1 MRARRRPGSTWSTPP
16 AEAFRVTPPYP
27 LDSQPPALAP
37 GEEARP
43 PDAPPQRPWLLRA
56 YARWLRETSFR
67 RHLSVAVALGTLAL
81 ALLMAGVNAWQ
92 GGRLVRAMLME
103 QGGRVAANL
112 ASNSSLA
119 LLYAA
124 ADNAEEA
131 VRSSLS
137 FPDVMGIEIR
147 DTKGRLLLALG
158 PERDRLPLAG
168 TVPSAPAGAGSAPW
182 LDQETEDSWSFAA
195 PVWTRPEASPFDV
208 TLRPAQLLGH
218 VRVIQSKATL
228 HRTQASLFFANIGVA
243 LLFAAL
249 FLLALRFL
257 VLRLTRP
264 LAALSKAMEKVEQG
278 DNDAR
283 APTGGP
289 RDLAAMAHTFNRMLA
304 VLQEREAEL
313 GAHRDHL
320 EDLVRERTLELS
332 DAKERAEIASRAKSQ
347 FLARMSHE
355 LRTPLNA
362 VMGYAQI
369 LKMDN
374 GLTDKQRNGLD
385 IIHSSG
391 QHLLTLIVDILDLS
405 RIEAGKAELRIAPVE
420 LVARLQAV
428 VDIVRVMAEDKQIG
442 LALDL
447 DPQLPAVVLA
457 DEKRLNQI
465 LLNLLGNAVKFTHV
479 GGVTLRARALG
490 PDAGQAGHVRLR
502 FEVQDSGVGIA
513 EDQAVRLFEPFEQ
526 AGSAEQR
533 VGGTGLGLAISRQ
546 LVRMM
551 GGEIQLESRL
561 AQGSRFWFEISV
573 PVQPAG

>member
-1 MRARRRPGSTWSTPP
+1 MRDEP
-16 AEAFRVTPPYP
+16 AAV
-27 LDSQPPALAP
+27 AAP
-37 GEEARP
+37 
-43 PDAPPQRPWLLRA
+43 PPQRPWPLRA

-67 RHLSVAVALGTLAL
+67 RHLSVAVALGTLCL

-92 GGRLVRAMLME
+92 GGRQVRAMLME

-137 FPDVMGIEIR
+137 FPDVLAIEIR
-147 DTKGRLLLALG
+147 DTRGRLLLALG
-158 PERDRLPLAG
+158 GERDRLAP
-168 TVPSAPAGAGSAPW
+168 TVAPPAQAASEPW
-182 LDQETEDSWSFAA
+182 LDQETEDSWAFAA

-208 TLRPAQLLGH
+208 TLRPPQLLGH
-218 VRVIQSKATL
+218 VRVILSKATL
-228 HRTQASLFFANIGVA
+228 HRTQASLFLSNMGVA
-243 LLFAAL
+243 VLFASL
-249 FLLALRFL
+249 FLVAVRFL
-257 VLRLTRP
+257 ILRLTRP
-264 LAALSKAMEKVEQG
+264 LGALSQAMEKVEQG
-278 DNDAR
+278 DNEAR
-283 APTGGP
+283 APAGGP
-289 RDLAAMAHTFNRMLA
+289 RDIAAMAHTFNRMIA

-369 LKMDN
+369 LKMDT
-374 GLTDKQRNGLD
+374 GLTDKQRSGLD

-405 RIEAGKAELRIAPVE
+405 RIEAGKAELRIGPVE
-420 LVARLQAV
+420 LVPRLQAV
-428 VDIVRVMAEDKQIG
+428 VDIVRVMAEDKHIS
-442 LALDL
+442 LELDL
-447 DPQLPAVVLA
+447 DPQLPLVVQA

-479 GGVTLRARALG
+479 GGVTLRAQRIHGADLE
-490 PDAGQAGHVRLR
+490 PGHVRLR

-573 PVQPAG
+573 PLQP

>member
-1 MRARRRPGSTWSTPP
+1 MTPP
-16 AEAFRVTPPYP
+16 IP
-27 LDSQPPALAP
+27 LDSQPPVIRRDDAAAP
-37 GEEARP
+37 ASTQQP
-43 PDAPPQRPWLLRA
+43 VPQRPWLLRV
-56 YARWLRETSFR
+56 YARWMRETSFR
-67 RHLSVAVALGTLAL
+67 RHLSIVVALGTLGL

-92 GGRLVRAMLME
+92 GGRQVRAMLME

-131 VRSSLS
+131 VRASLA

-158 PERDRLPLAG
+158 PERDRLPASASA
-168 TVPSAPAGAGSAPW
+168 TVPDAAASEPW
-182 LDQETEDSWSFAA
+182 LDQETEDSWAFAA

-208 TLRPAQLLGH
+208 TTRPAQLLGH

-228 HRTQASLFFANIGVA
+228 HRTQASLFLANFGVA
-243 LLFAAL
+243 VLFATL
-249 FLLALRFL
+249 FLLAVRFL
-257 VLRLTRP
+257 ILRLTRP
-264 LAALSKAMEKVEQG
+264 LGALSKAMEKVELG

-283 APTGGP
+283 APGGGP
-289 RDLAAMAHTFNRMLA
+289 RDIAAMADTFNRMIA
-304 VLQEREAEL
+304 ALQEREAEL

-374 GLTDKQRNGLD
+374 GLTPKQRSGLD

-420 LVARLQAV
+420 LVPRLQAV
-428 VDIVRVMAEDKQIG
+428 VDIVRVMAEDKHIT
-442 LALDL
+442 LDL
-447 DPQLPAVVLA
+447 QLDPNLPAVVLA

-479 GGVTLRARALG
+479 GGVLLMVRRLPPLADTEPGHARLS
-490 PDAGQAGHVRLR
+490 
-502 FEVQDSGVGIA
+502 FEVQDTGVGIA

-573 PVQPAG
+573 PVEA

>member
-1 MRARRRPGSTWSTPP
+1 MTPP
-16 AEAFRVTPPYP
+16 IP
-27 LDSQPPALAP
+27 LDSQPPVILRDDAVAP
-37 GEEARP
+37 AST
-43 PDAPPQRPWLLRA
+43 PQSQHQRAWPLRI

-67 RHLSVAVALGTLAL
+67 RHLSVAVALGTLCL
-81 ALLMAGVNAWQ
+81 ALLMAAVNAWQ
-92 GGRLVRAMLME
+92 GGRQVRAMLME

-124 ADNAEEA
+124 ADNADEA
-131 VRSSLS
+131 VRASLA

-158 PERDRLPLAG
+158 SDRDRLPAAASPALPDLAA
-168 TVPSAPAGAGSAPW
+168 SEPW

-208 TLRPAQLLGH
+208 TLRPPQLLGQ
-218 VRVIQSKATL
+218 VRVIQSKTTL
-228 HRTQASLFFANIGVA
+228 HRTQASLFLANFGLA
-243 LLFAAL
+243 LLFATI
-249 FLLALRFL
+249 FLLAVRFL
-257 VLRLTRP
+257 ILRLTRP
-264 LAALSKAMEKVEQG
+264 LAALSDAMERVERG
-278 DNDAR
+278 DSDAR
-283 APTGGP
+283 APAGGP
-289 RDLAAMAHTFNRMLA
+289 RDIAAMAETFNRMITA
-304 VLQEREAEL
+304 LQERETEL

-320 EDLVRERTLELS
+320 EDLVRERTQELS
-332 DAKERAEIASRAKSQ
+332 VAKERAEIANSAKSQ

-369 LKMDN
+369 LKMDAAV
-374 GLTDKQRNGLD
+374 TPKQRNGLD
-385 IIHSSG
+385 IIHTSG

-405 RIEAGKAELRIAPVE
+405 RIEAGKAELRIAPVD
-420 LVARLQAV
+420 LPARLQAV
-428 VDIVRVMAEDKQIG
+428 VDIVRVMAEGKHIR
-442 LALDL
+442 LDL
-447 DPQLPAVVLA
+447 QLDPNLPAVVLT
-457 DEKRLNQI
+457 DEKRLSQI

-479 GGVTLRARALG
+479 GGVTLLARALPAVDG
-490 PDAGQAGHVRLR
+490 EPGHVRLC
-502 FEVQDSGVGIA
+502 FEVEDTGVGIA
-513 EDQAVRLFEPFEQ
+513 DDQVARLFEPFEQ
-526 AGSAEQR
+526 AGNAEQR

-573 PVQPAG
+573 PVQDA

>member
-1 MRARRRPGSTWSTPP
+1 
-16 AEAFRVTPPYP
+16 VTPPLP
-27 LDSQPPALAP
+27 IDSQPPVVLRDDGVAAAAP
-37 GEEARP
+37 K
-43 PDAPPQRPWLLRA
+43 QRPWLLRV

-67 RHLSVAVALGTLAL
+67 RHLSVAVALGTLCL
-81 ALLMAGVNAWQ
+81 ALLMAAVNAWQ
-92 GGRLVRAMLME
+92 GGRQVRAMLME

-124 ADNAEEA
+124 ADNAEDA
-131 VRSSLS
+131 VRASLA

-158 PERDRLPLAG
+158 PERDRLPAA
-168 TVPSAPAGAGSAPW
+168 TSPAAPDRPASEPW
-182 LDQETEDSWSFAA
+182 LDQETEDSWAFAA

-208 TLRPAQLLGH
+208 TLKPPQLLGH
-218 VRVIQSKATL
+218 VRVVQSKATL
-228 HRTQASLFFANIGVA
+228 HRTQASLFLANFGVA
-243 LLFAAL
+243 VLFATV
-249 FLLALRFL
+249 FLLAVRFL
-257 VLRLTRP
+257 ILRLTRP
-264 LAALSKAMEKVEQG
+264 LGALSKAMEKVEGG
-278 DNDAR
+278 DSDAR
-283 APTGGP
+283 APAGGP
-289 RDLAAMAHTFNRMLA
+289 RDIAAMADTFNRMLTA
-304 VLQEREAEL
+304 LQEREAEL

-369 LKMDN
+369 LKMDD
-374 GLTDKQRNGLD
+374 GLSPKQRNGLD

-405 RIEAGKAELRIAPVE
+405 RIEAGKAELRIGPVE

-428 VDIVRVMAEDKQIG
+428 VDIVRVMAEDKHIT
-442 LALDL
+442 LDL
-447 DPQLPAVVLA
+447 QLDPKLPAIVQA

-479 GGVTLRARALG
+479 GGVLLMVRTLPPLADTEPGHARLS
-490 PDAGQAGHVRLR
+490 
-502 FEVQDSGVGIA
+502 FEVQDTGVGIA
-513 EDQAVRLFEPFEQ
+513 EDQAARLFEPFEQ

-533 VGGTGLGLAISRQ
+533 GGGTGLGLAISRQ

-573 PVQPAG
+573 PVQGA